1 MMKEKNQKEYLDN
14 LRHTCAHLL
23 AKAVKDLWPG
33 THNAIGPSIE
43 DGFYQDFDFGKVKI
57 SEEDLQKIEKR
68 MRQIVENW
76 KQFKF
81 NEVTVS
87 EAKKLFK
94 DNPYKLEL
102 IEDFSKE
109 GKKLTTNN
117 PGDFLDLCKMGHIEN
132 PSKEL
137 KNFKL
142 LKIAGAYWR
151 GNEKNTML
159 TRIYGTAFSTKEEL
173 DSYLKMLE
181 ESKKRDHRVLG
192 EKLGLIMFTEY
203 SPGAP
208 MFLPKGAIIY
218 NELLKLL
225 REEYKKRGYQE
236 VITPLLYEKG
246 LWETSGHWE
255 FYKDNMF
262 SMESE
267 KRIFNLKPMNCPSHC
282 LIYKHKI
289 WSYKELPLRIA
300 DFAPLHRNELS
311 GTLSGLTR
319 VRKFSQDD
327 SHIFVT
333 EEQLEKEIENVLDF
347 EKYIYNDIFKLDYY
361 MRLGTRPDEFM
372 GEVKLWDKAEKILAK
387 LLKDKK
393 IKHVIKEK
401 EGAFYGPKIDLM
413 VKDALNREWQLATI
427 QVDFQI
433 PLRFNLTYEGS
444 DGKKHTPIIIHRAIM
459 GSIERFFALII
470 ENYAGKF
477 PLWLS
482 PTQVAI
488 MTIADRHVE
497 YAKKLREELEKDN
510 IKVDLDDRTESIAKK
525 VRDNQ
530 AQYINY
536 LITIGDKEMESNNL
550 AIRTRDNNVI
560 NMNKEEFI
568 KKIVKEIKERC

>member
-1 MMKEKNQKEYLDN
+1 
-14 LRHTCAHLL
+14 
-23 AKAVKDLWPG
+23 
-33 THNAIGPSIE
+33 
-43 DGFYQDFDFGKVKI
+43 
-57 SEEDLQKIEKR
+57 

-159 TRIYGTAFSTKEEL
+159 TRIYVTAFSTKEEL

-433 PLRFNLTYEGS
+433 PLRFNLTRSE
-444 DGKKHTPIIIHRAIM
+444 
-459 GSIERFFALII
+459 
-470 ENYAGKF
+470 
-477 PLWLS
+477 
-482 PTQVAI
+482 
-488 MTIADRHVE
+488 
-497 YAKKLREELEKDN
+497 
-510 IKVDLDDRTESIAKK
+510 
-525 VRDNQ
+525 
-530 AQYINY
+530 
-536 LITIGDKEMESNNL
+536 
-550 AIRTRDNNVI
+550 
-560 NMNKEEFI
+560 
-568 KKIVKEIKERC
+568 

>member
-267 KRIFNLKPMNCPSHC
+267 KRIFNLKPMNCTSHC

>member
-1 MMKEKNQKEYLDN
+1 MKEKNQKEYLDN